1 MSFER
6 LKEGD
11 DIREVLKAAYGVEL
25 DVSGGWGYDK
35 ESALVITDTK
45 TPKEQLEYMLAT
57 MRANLEMNITQ
68 PKENRYGGVR
78 AEEIKR
84 TQKDGIDK
92 VTYLVSGMKESEYEE
107 FIAEYKENFGKESF
121 DIEEHFKRREEAT
134 LRLEV
139 EFYFKKLTI
148 I

>member
-6 LKEGD
+6 LKDGD

-25 DVSGGWGYDK
+25 DVSGGWGYDEK
-35 ESALVITDTK
+35 NPIVIKDK
-45 TPKEQLEYMLAT
+45 KIPKEQLEYMLAT

-68 PKENRYGGVR
+68 PKEKRYGGVR

-84 TQKDGIDK
+84 VEENGIDI
-92 VTYLVSGMKESEYEE
+92 VTYLVSGMKESEYEK
-107 FIAEYKENFGKESF
+107 FIDEYKENFGKENF
-121 DIEEHFKRREEAT
+121 DIDGHFKRREEAT

-139 EFYFKKLTI
+139 EYFFKI
-148 I
+148 S

>member
-1 MSFER
+1 MSFKK

-11 DIREVLKAAYGVEL
+11 DIREVLRAAYGVEL

-35 ESALVITDTK
+35 ESPIVIKDKK
-45 TPKEQLEYMLAT
+45 TSKEQLEYMLAT

-68 PKENRYGGVR
+68 PKEDRYGGVR

-84 TQKDGIDK
+84 VEEDGIDR
-92 VTYLVSGMKESEYEE
+92 VTYLVSGMKESEYEK
-107 FIAEYKENFGKESF
+107 FIDEYKENFGKENF

-139 EFYFKKLTI
+139 EYFFKVS
-148 I
+148 